1 MWLWLE
7 IERVDISI
15 FQPVRF
21 HVISH
26 NECVVKFPLV
36 VAAVGCLPLRLG
48 HAIRPLRR
56 WAYLHN
62 QPSTPLDAVSLQFHC
77 PQPYARN
84 LFCPQTSAKP
94 RFLQP
99 LHCLDDL
106 PIMTRSDCH
115 EEGDDVTQDQL
126 VTGPRSAIYIMPSS
140 SRRLETPLHST
151 SIS

>member
-1 MWLWLE
+1 MVPDARCWVLGAWSRGGEVKCGAVWLWLE

-36 VAAVGCLPLRLG
+36 VPAVGCLPLRLG

-77 PQPYARN
+77 PQPYARD
-84 LFCPQTSAKP
+84 LFFARK
-94 RFLQP
+94 
-99 LHCLDDL
+99 L
-106 PIMTRSDCH
+106 P
-115 EEGDDVTQDQL
+115 
-126 VTGPRSAIYIMPSS
+126 PSPGFS
-140 SRRLETPLHST
+140 SRCTALT
-151 SIS
+151 ICQ